1 MTMTDPQAL
10 INNLSAAL
18 QANDIASGKVALTQL
33 KVCPSTNSQHIK
45 IYIIDIHHFP
55 LRLLAIYLF
64 HCI

>member
-33 KVCPSTNSQHIK
+33 KVRPSTNSQHL
-45 IYIIDIHHFP
+45 YI
-55 LRLLAIYLF
+55 
-64 HCI
+64 